1 MKKEILAGLIVI
13 VAIAA
18 IAAIAIFVVMPS
30 MSTSFEID
38 GKRTS
43 DEMELLFVDSGDD
56 DYQEYKYVS
65 YKILKNRISASAG
78 GAEVYEA
85 GWLPEFL
92 EKWIDKLFEFLS
104 GTDPKELGEDLYEKV
119 DEEYPHYD
127 EAGAPGSTPVA
138 GEATGKYEGKRELI
152 IDGELS
158 EEEENMLK
166 AMGVGKIVFG
176 RGRSTYDVNGVTVPG
191 AKSTRLAFIKGRG
204 LYFHQEDYPEIV
216 NARPD
221 MLGSL
226 KFRDS
231 KTECPRV
238 TCNFQTKKCYFTKE
252 DEDRFTGSHLREFD
266 IVGVQSGNETEYV
279 VDGLSPEFIEENIG
293 KDIRIRSLGGEVR
306 LKTRDI
312 KEAEIEVS

>member
-1 MKKEILAGLIVI
+1 MKKEIQASLIAI
-13 VAIAA
+13 VA
-18 IAAIAIFVVMPS
+18 IAAIAIFVVNPS

-38 GKRTS
+38 DKLTS
-43 DEMELLFVDSGDD
+43 DEMELLFLGSADD
-56 DYQEYKYVS
+56 EYQEDKYVS
-65 YKILKNRISASAG
+65 EKFEKRRISASAG

-85 GWLPEFL
+85 GLLPEFL
-92 EKWIDKLFEFLS
+92 EKLIDKLFEFLS
-104 GTDPKELGEDLYEKV
+104 GTNTKELGEDLYERV
-119 DEEYPHYD
+119 DEEYPHYG
-127 EAGAPGSTPVA
+127 EVGEPGSTPVA
-138 GEATGKYEGKRELI
+138 GEVIGEYVGPKELI

-158 EEEENMLK
+158 DDEQSMFE
-166 AMGVGKIVFG
+166 AMGVGEIVFG

-252 DEDRFTGSHLREFD
+252 DEDRFTGNHLREFD

-293 KDIRIRSLGGEVR
+293 NEIRIRSLGGEVR
-306 LKTRDI
+306 LKTSDI
-312 KEAEIEVS
+312 KEVEIEVS